1 MDTCLNWRSEELQ
14 KLAEQVGVQATPA
27 FADKVGVLMEQ
38 LGLDKNTTVSE
49 EDADKIN
56 DDIDKLNNRIISLES
71 QLNLYEAGSEQYNV
85 INVDLNKSKSE
96 LSELENKLN
105 QSQLPQLQSM
115 KTVYGSNVSI
125 RDASDPYKKTDPS
138 ENPDIAFVFTENA
151 QAYAATTPSMRGG
164 DKLLSTASPETVK
177 INVSDMAGTK
187 TPNTA
192 GIRSIDGKTKQQ
204 NVFGIVVKKY
214 QQLNGINSKFV
225 AKEGQFNDT
234 DSDFMLFQA
243 FNKDFFEKLQL
254 SKKKEIIMPGSIALG
269 RSALPLRFAEWLQKE
284 INNRLGVNYSIAKTE
299 TAGYDGYGLK
309 FNSEI
314 NIESQLPTPQQVKD
328 YLEKNKPIKPVTT
341 TIKPEVSELFE
352 SNPKLANAV
361 YEALGLRQESGLSEK
376 NIFTVEPIQ
385 SVDKKAKAKAK
396 IATQYIGFAEGIIG
410 SSTALY
416 AQQAGKVANTGNY
429 SSSDAIFV
437 SVGGKRGNETVRKAQ
452 QDKTIKEAIK
462 ALEAGATLI
471 TDNAAYVESNS
482 YNEGEKRLAAN
493 LKAKGYNYSE
503 TIVDGNVLGVWNRG
517 INQIT
522 PQQKQEAQQ
531 LYSQYL
537 KQGGSQ
543 EDIQGFKNFVKKQPK
558 EFTSKHLAYAEVLL
572 PAWSAKFFG
581 EEFRTQDNTIDFDKL
596 NEMLGERGLEGLG
609 YRIPT
614 EDKYSL
620 LPIRI
625 VGFLPESGG
634 GAVML
639 PAEIT
644 TISGSDFDVDKLYTL
659 LKSFRQVVNN
669 KGETEFKVIEY
680 LDDTNSTV
688 EERWKIMS
696 GTKPKVRAIRDKY
709 NPLIEA
715 AQKTLDR
722 SIKIQRD
729 KLNKLKA
736 EKKSQEQEIDA
747 ITEDIDVT
755 KLEREL
761 AFDMLE
767 MPTTELN
774 NRKDELATPEE
785 LQGLYDNIEA
795 NKTRVKEAN
804 ESLTSLYQKRAELS
818 NTKIRK
824 EDVDERY
831 AKKDE
836 AFKKYLEDKHKLISE
851 MYEEINKIF
860 PIEDFKRLSIE
871 EQNTRKARD
880 NRKLEIIL
888 ATMRHRDTTLAV
900 LSPGG
905 YDYLKNTVM
914 KSIIDNRGNVKKAS
928 NIFSLNDVD
937 AMTLQNLAG
946 KALVGIAANHNKHH
960 TLRQWSNLKLT
971 SPVLFDG
978 KEYSNLNG
986 KDADTNDGSKRTIT
1000 RNLAEILAAVV
1011 DNAKDPVANILNY
1024 NEHTADL
1031 ISLLIASGAD
1041 INTVFAFVNQPAFIE
1056 AMDLLNTRKEKRLD
1070 VALRK
1075 VAEAHNIKL
1084 PTSKKDIKARNLNLK
1099 ALQENMG
1106 KSAASFQNDVIISA
1120 LDYLN
1125 KSKDLGLLIRASKAD
1140 TAGIGQRV
1148 EEGVY
1153 LQSQVIKASNDIK
1166 TISGTKEFLEEAS
1179 RFTKMFTEYGVNE
1192 PMKILEEM
1200 FPYSKPEF
1208 VDIKSA
1214 IEASIPGELSAE
1226 ERQLINRAYIQYK
1239 MNDFG
1244 FYKYVNRAA
1253 VVKYTPSLLLQV
1265 KEKYP
1270 ELTESNYL
1278 IRYLQV
1284 NYTNADAGMALI
1296 EFANSLTS
1304 SEEQINKVKQSWK
1317 EMFDSSA
1324 RERLINFIETK
1335 APEKT
1340 KAVLKEVSDDYTN
1353 LIKVW
1358 NSRDLFKSEEAA
1370 KVLRDYTL
1378 NYLAESLIRYSFFTT
1393 GHEFTPTA
1401 IKQLIPV
1408 DVYMNLKDASGMTIG
1423 QYSNMLLEQASNEN
1437 PITDWNFVEQ
1447 FIRHRASD
1455 SRYVARV
1462 ETDKSN
1468 ISNHDIKTDTI
1479 AVGFD
1484 KLNVNNSLVE
1494 TSTEGEL
1501 IPKQMIIAIKSGKDY
1516 KLYQHDSTLSDNNR
1530 VIFKRVE
1537 ALGISNRTEY
1547 STDPI
1552 EKSLYKKNNIIP
1564 LAPPPAQAPSLVLPS
1579 NPIKD
1584 PEGIATNKEADDKMN
1599 ECITET
1605 IKI

>member
-27 FADKVGVLMEQ
+27 FADKVGTLMDELGITQTEQ
-38 LGLDKNTTVSE
+38 LSPTINLKENTELSSDINKGVKDYNLIKRRVTPTSDAK
-49 EDADKIN
+49 EDETYYSNVYAKDIVIPDFKEYNFAIYKN
-56 DDIDKLNNRIISLES
+56 DDNIYNLIEKSTGLAIPLRNNPKTIKAATEES
-71 QLNLYEAGSEQYNV
+71 IA
-85 INVDLNKSKSE
+85 ILNKYGKEALNKALSKEPIINNLTSTT
-96 LSELENKLN
+96 
-105 QSQLPQLQSM
+105 QSQSP
-115 KTVYGSNVSI
+115 TV
-125 RDASDPYKKTDPS
+125 
-138 ENPDIAFVFTENA
+138 E
-151 QAYAATTPSMRGG
+151 
-164 DKLLSTASPETVK
+164 
-177 INVSDMAGTK
+177 
-187 TPNTA
+187 
-192 GIRSIDGKTKQQ
+192 
-204 NVFGIVVKKY
+204 
-214 QQLNGINSKFV
+214 
-225 AKEGQFNDT
+225 
-234 DSDFMLFQA
+234 
-243 FNKDFFEKLQL
+243 
-254 SKKKEIIMPGSIALG
+254 
-269 RSALPLRFAEWLQKE
+269 
-284 INNRLGVNYSIAKTE
+284 
-299 TAGYDGYGLK
+299 
-309 FNSEI
+309 
-314 NIESQLPTPQQVKD
+314 QVKD
-328 YLEKNKPIKPVTT
+328 YLEKNKPI
-341 TIKPEVSELFE
+341 
-352 SNPKLANAV
+352 
-361 YEALGLRQESGLSEK
+361 EK
-376 NIFTVEPIQ
+376 QVE
-385 SVDKKAKAKAK
+385 KY
-396 IATQYIGFAEGIIG
+396 T
-410 SSTALY
+410 
-416 AQQAGKVANTGNY
+416 
-429 SSSDAIFV
+429 
-437 SVGGKRGNETVRKAQ
+437 R
-452 QDKTIKEAIK
+452 
-462 ALEAGATLI
+462 
-471 TDNAAYVESNS
+471 
-482 YNEGEKRLAAN
+482 KRLA
-493 LKAKGYNYSE
+493 
-503 TIVDGNVLGVWNRG
+503 
-517 INQIT
+517 
-522 PQQKQEAQQ
+522 
-531 LYSQYL
+531 
-537 KQGGSQ
+537 
-543 EDIQGFKNFVKKQPK
+543 
-558 EFTSKHLAYAEVLL
+558 HAEVLL
-572 PAWSAKFFG
+572 PAWMSSFFG
-581 EEFRTQDNTIDFDKL
+581 PEFRATDNTVDFDKL
-596 NEMLGERGLEGLG
+596 NEMIGERGFEGLG

-620 LPIRI
+620 LPIRV

-634 GAVML
+634 GAIML

-644 TISGSDFDVDKLYTL
+644 TIAGSDFDVDKMYTMF
-659 LKSFRQVVNN
+659 KNMRQFVN
-669 KGETEFKVIEY
+669 KDGQTEFKVIEY
-680 LDDTNSTV
+680 LDDANSTV

-729 KLNKLKA
+729 KLNRLKA
-736 EKKSQEQEIDA
+736 EKKSQEQEIS
-747 ITEDIDVT
+747 ILTEDIDVT

-767 MPTTELN
+767 MLTTELN

-785 LQGLYDNIEA
+785 LQSLYDNIEA
-795 NKTRVKEAN
+795 NKARVKEAN
-804 ESLTSLYQKRAELS
+804 ESLTSLYQNRAELS
-818 NTKIRK
+818 NIKIRK
-824 EDVDERY
+824 EDINERY

-836 AFKKYLEDKHKLISE
+836 AFKKYLEDKNKLISE
-851 MYEEINKIF
+851 MQEEINKIF
-860 PIEDFKRLSIE
+860 PIEDFKKLSIE
-871 EQNTRKARD
+871 EQNIRKARD

-888 ATMRHRDTTLAV
+888 AAMRHRDTTLAV

-978 KEYSNLNG
+978 KKYSNLNG
-986 KDADTNDGSKRTIT
+986 KDADANDGSKRTIT

-1041 INTVFAFVNQPAFIE
+1041 INTVFAFVNQPAFME

-1099 ALQENMG
+1099 TLQENMS

-1370 KVLRDYTL
+1370 KALRDYTL

-1408 DVYMNLKDASGMTIG
+1408 DVYMNLKDASGVTIG

-1468 ISNHDIKTDTI
+1468 ISNHDTKTDTVI
-1479 AVGFD
+1479 IRFD
-1484 KLNVNNSLVE
+1484 KLNVDNSLVE
-1494 TSTEGEL
+1494 ISLDGEQL

-1516 KLYQHDSTLSDNNR
+1516 KLYQHDATSSDNNH

-1564 LAPPPAQAPSLVLPS
+1564 LTPPPAQAPSPVLPS

-1584 PEGIATNKEADDKMN
+1584 PEGIATDKEAEDKMN

>member
-1 MDTCLNWRSEELQ
+1 MDICLNWRGEELQ

-38 LGLDKNTTVSE
+38 LGLDESTTVSE
-49 EDADKIN
+49 EDIDKIN
-56 DDIDKLNNRIISLES
+56 DNIDKLNNRIISLES

-96 LSELENKLN
+96 LSELENKLS
-105 QSQLPQLQSM
+105 QPQLPS
-115 KTVYGSNVSI
+115 
-125 RDASDPYKKTDPS
+125 
-138 ENPDIAFVFTENA
+138 
-151 QAYAATTPSMRGG
+151 
-164 DKLLSTASPETVK
+164 
-177 INVSDMAGTK
+177 
-187 TPNTA
+187 
-192 GIRSIDGKTKQQ
+192 
-204 NVFGIVVKKY
+204 
-214 QQLNGINSKFV
+214 
-225 AKEGQFNDT
+225 
-234 DSDFMLFQA
+234 
-243 FNKDFFEKLQL
+243 
-254 SKKKEIIMPGSIALG
+254 
-269 RSALPLRFAEWLQKE
+269 
-284 INNRLGVNYSIAKTE
+284 
-299 TAGYDGYGLK
+299 
-309 FNSEI
+309 
-314 NIESQLPTPQQVKD
+314 PQQVKD
-328 YLEKNKPIKPVTT
+328 YLEKNKPVKPVTT
-341 TIKPEVSELFE
+341 TIKPGVTELFE
-352 SNPKLANAV
+352 SNPELANAV

-385 SVDKKAKAKAK
+385 SVDKKAKSKAK
-396 IATQYIGFAEGIIG
+396 IATQYIGFAEGIAG

-416 AQQAGKVANTGNY
+416 SKQINEQINKLNPVANIPQNLVSGIESFGTKQEANNKAKELLGNNPHSIDMIEAGLRTRTTRSVGEMQKYNVKVGDIVKQFGKSADGTTKNILTRITAIHPKGSPEFLNTWEKEGWTAEGIEAIKRFKDGAAAIEFEVIKPSIVNSGNY
-429 SSSDAIFV
+429 SSNDVIFV

-462 ALEAGATLI
+462 AIEAGATLV

-503 TIVDGNVLGVWNRG
+503 TTVDGNVLGVWNKG

-522 PQQKQEAQQ
+522 SQQKQQAQ
-531 LYSQYL
+531 LAYSQYL
-537 KQGGSQ
+537 EQGGSR
-543 EDIQGFKNFVKKQPK
+543 EDIQGFKKFVKKQPK
-558 EFTSKHLAYAEVLL
+558 ESTSKHLAYAEVLL

-634 GAVML
+634 GAIML

-644 TISGSDFDVDKLYTL
+644 TIAGSDFDVDKLYTL

-747 ITEDIDVT
+747 ITEDIDIT

-767 MPTTELN
+767 MLTTELN

-785 LQGLYDNIEA
+785 LQSLYDNIEA

-804 ESLTSLYQKRAELS
+804 ESLTSLYQKRAKLS
-818 NTKIRK
+818 NTKIRE
-824 EDVDERY
+824 EDVDARY

-836 AFKKYLEDKHKLISE
+836 AFKKYLEDKNKLISE

-860 PIEDFKRLSIE
+860 PIEDFKKLSIE

-888 ATMRHRDTTLAV
+888 AAMRHRDTTLAV

-1031 ISLLIASGAD
+1031 ISLLIASGVD
-1041 INTVFAFVNQPAFIE
+1041 INTVFAFVNQPAFME

-1462 ETDKSN
+1462 EMDKSN
-1468 ISNHDIKTDTI
+1468 ISNHDTKTDTI
-1479 AVGFD
+1479 AIGLD

-1494 TSTEGEL
+1494 TSPEGEL
-1501 IPKQMIIAIKSGKDY
+1501 VPKQMIIAIKSGKDY
-1516 KLYQHDSTLSDNNR
+1516 KLYQHDTTSSDNNR

-1564 LAPPPAQAPSLVLPS
+1564 LTPPPAQAPSPVLPS

-1584 PEGIATNKEADDKMN
+1584 PEGIATDKEVEDKMN